1 MPFYFKL
8 CCCAAAISLL
18 ASCGGGSAPP
28 AEIDR
33 EGGTSD
39 LGGRPTT
46 PEPPAEL
53 TDLQRLVG
61 GTAPTETVNKQ
72 AARGGSILERSD
84 SYYISKI
91 AIQSDQAASP
101 ELVLGPPSCSGTV
114 CTYYIDGEP
123 ESDDLR
129 SAVSSEV
136 LGTTVLSRNGIT
148 IEEVRRRDR
157 ASYGSTLH
165 HSGFGS
171 SWQNMGGIT
180 SRGSLAYGD
189 LTGSRPPVRG
199 VWRGL
204 MTGVLE
210 RSDELLLGDAT
221 LEYGDS
227 DNDGSMEL
235 HAEFSNIAN
244 VSRNRAHSVTDIR
257 FNNIRIGAN
266 GTFSYR
272 DSASRIQGGF
282 YGNGHAEA
290 SGVFERQRIFGAF
303 GALKQ

>member
-1 MPFYFKL
+1 MPFHFKL

-33 EGGTSD
+33 EEDGPN
-39 LGGRPTT
+39 LGGGPTT
-46 PEPPAEL
+46 PPPEL

-61 GTAPTETVNKQ
+61 GTAPTETVNQQ
-72 AARGGSILERSD
+72 AERGGGILERSN

-91 AIQSDQAASP
+91 AIQSDEAASP

-114 CTYYIDGEP
+114 CTYYVGGQP
-123 ESDDLR
+123 ESNDLR
-129 SAVSSEV
+129 SSVSSEV

-157 ASYGSTLH
+157 ASYGSTLR

-171 SWQNMGGIT
+171 SWENISGIT
-180 SRGSLAYGD
+180 FRGSLAYGD
-189 LTGSRPPVRG
+189 LTGSRPHVRG
-199 VWRGL
+199 VWRGM

-227 DNDGSMEL
+227 DSDGSMEL
-235 HAEFSNIAN
+235 HAEFSKIAN
-244 VSRNRAHSVTDIR
+244 VSRNRAHSVTGIK

-266 GTFSYR
+266 GIFSYR

-282 YGNGHAEA
+282 YGSGHAEA